1 MEILG
6 FSDLTWISVIAFVL
20 CLAFGL
26 YMVITKKPGMVRSIH
41 DTANYKDK
49 EKYAVK
55 GGILILAYAGVCLI
69 MLAVSFYSDIFST
82 IVGFLGLMIFAFFWK
97 KMSDEYGPV

>member
-6 FSDLTWISVIAFVL
+6 FSDLTWISAIAIVL
-20 CLAFGL
+20 CFAFGL

-41 DTANYKDK
+41 DTAKYKDP
-49 EKYAVK
+49 EQYAVK
-55 GGILILAYAGVCLI
+55 GGKLILAYGGVCII
-69 MLAVSFYSDIFST
+69 MLITSFFSDMVST
-82 IVGFLGLMIFAFFWK
+82 IVGFLGVMVFAFFWK